1 MAADPEVRTTAGTVR
16 GGWENAVAVFRG
28 IPYAQPPVGRHRFG
42 YPVPTTRWDGVRDA
56 VQFGPPA
63 PQPHATTSD
72 VDTDWLTLNVWS
84 PDLGAAGLPVM
95 VWIHGGRYLE
105 GNTAN
110 PHQDG
115 AILARTGVV
124 MVSLNYRVGVE
135 GFACIAGAPNNR
147 GLLDQI
153 AALHWVHDNIA
164 AFGGN
169 PANVTVFGQSA
180 GGGGVASLLVMPAAK
195 GLFHRAI
202 AQSPPG
208 TFFTENLATTVAG
221 EIAAE
226 LGARATVAEL
236 QQLSPHTLVNAS
248 LGLLRRMPDFVNAWG
263 PMALAPTPF
272 SPIVDGVIL
281 PDAPWRALADGAARG
296 INLVCGHTGDEYSLF
311 NPLRRQSVSD
321 ELFAQTV
328 DRLGPSTCAPSQY
341 RAAYPEATTSQLYET
356 VNADWLFRMPCQHLA
371 AAHRAGA
378 APHGFTNWR
387 GVSTPMRA
395 PPTAW
400 MCSWSSAHS
409 TATTSPTTPPHTRA
423 PPTNTSMSPTRCAQ
437 TGPHSPLVANRVGQP
452 MSRTLDPRGF
462 TTPRRP
468 TGPTPKKLPA
478 DSGRAI
484 DSQRLTASTE
494 SNADPSNSI
503 ACENRSK
510 FSGAQ
515 AHFR

>member
-16 GGWENAVAVFRG
+16 GRWENAVAIFRG

-42 YPVPTTRWDGVRDA
+42 YPVPTTRWVGVRDA

-63 PQPHATTSD
+63 PQPDATTSD
-72 VDTDWLTLNVWS
+72 VDTEWLTLNVWS
-84 PDLGAAGLPVM
+84 PDPGVAGLPVM

-105 GNTAN
+105 GHTAN

-115 AILARTGVV
+115 ALLARTGVV

-169 PANVTVFGQSA
+169 PANVSVFGQSA
-180 GGGGVASLLVMPAAK
+180 GGGSVASLLVMPAAK

-208 TFFTENLATTVAG
+208 TFFTENLAAAVAG

-226 LGARATVAEL
+226 LSARPTVAEL
-236 QQLSPHTLVNAS
+236 QQFSPHTLANAS
-248 LGLLRRMPDFVNAWG
+248 FGLLRRMPDFVNVWG
-263 PMALAPTPF
+263 PMALTPTPF

-281 PDAPWRALADGAARG
+281 PDAPWRALAGGAARG
-296 INLVCGHTGDEYSLF
+296 INLVCGHTRDEYSLF
-311 NPLRRQSVSD
+311 NPLRGQPVSD
-321 ELFAQTV
+321 ELFAETV
-328 DRLGPSTCAPSQY
+328 DRLGPNTCAPSQY

-371 AAHRAGA
+371 TAHRAG
-378 APHGFTNWR
+378 G
-387 GVSTPMRA
+387 G
-395 PPTAW
+395 TAW
-400 MCSWSSAHS
+400 LYELAWGFNPDEGASHS
-409 TATTSPTTPPHTRA
+409 LD
-423 PPTNTSMSPTRCAQ
+423 ML
-437 TGPHSPLVANRVGQP
+437 LVLG
-452 MSRTLDPRGF
+452 TLDRDDITNHPSVHPGAPDEYVQVSHAMRTDWAAFAARGEPGWAAYEPNTRSTRVYD
-462 TTPRRP
+462 TTTTDRSYPEEASRR
-468 TGPTPKKLPA
+468 LWENHRFA
-478 DSGRAI
+478 ALDRI
-484 DSQRLTASTE
+484 D
-494 SNADPSNSI
+494 
-503 ACENRSK
+503 
-510 FSGAQ
+510 
-515 AHFR
+515 